1 MDDIYSYGAWW
12 NRKHLFVYSCHVK
25 VTVRSLL
32 EIPNTGL
39 VLLSGAEGL
48 DSEVRWVHVS
58 DVRDPTPWL
67 QGGEFVLTTAVRLIS
82 IEQMVEFVKRLH
94 EHGIAGIGFGT
105 GGESWMHAEVPR
117 EMREVAEVLGIPLI
131 EVPFD
136 TPFIVIAEF
145 VAAQQAAENFRVTQL
160 AYRAQQELTQIALSG
175 ASVRGL
181 VARIAEL
188 TSGWAS
194 VFSPNGRILEVSP
207 QNSAQVA
214 MGFIADLERV
224 RETGTALSI
233 TDESG
238 GHVSIH
244 PLGAPGR
251 VRGMLMLGQKATP
264 SAFDRMIAASAES
277 LLSFVLEQLL
287 GLSPQRMAAANL
299 LGDTLLDPKT
309 PRERF
314 LHAAAGLGLSP
325 SQNLTLA
332 RLFAPNAEPGSVMRI
347 LHDVFSP
354 RSETSVIVQ
363 DRGAPGTYTLITVSG
378 PASND
383 EFERLSEHFGQTAI
397 RAGISE
403 PTTLSRIQ
411 LAYNQASLA
420 LSHAQRERETP
431 IVHFYDLQYYDRIA
445 GLAPPGTVSTFVTAT
460 LSPLERVEPR
470 GRSEELIETLRVF
483 LDHHGRWDPAA
494 RQLGV
499 HRQTLIKRIA
509 RIEQYLDVDL
519 ESADIR
525 MGLWFAL
532 AARAAERPAR

>member
-1 MDDIYSYGAWW
+1 M
-12 NRKHLFVYSCHVK
+12 K

-39 VLLSGAEGL
+39 SLLSGATGL
-48 DSEVRWVHVS
+48 DTEVRWVHVS

-67 QGGEFVLTTAVRLIS
+67 QGGEFVLTTAVRLVS
-82 IEQMVEFVKRLH
+82 IELMVEFVKKLH
-94 EHGIAGIGFGT
+94 AHGIAGIGFGT
-105 GGESWMHAEVPR
+105 GDESWMHAEVPR
-117 EMREVAEVLGIPLI
+117 EMREVAEDLGMPLI

-145 VAAQQAAENFRVTQL
+145 VAAQQAAESFRVTQL

-175 ASVRGL
+175 AAIGGL

-188 TSGWAS
+188 TGGWAS
-194 VFSPNGRILEVSP
+194 VISPNGRVLEVFP
-207 QNSAQVA
+207 KASAQIA
-214 MGFIADLERV
+214 MGFLADLERV
-224 RETGTALSI
+224 RETGTVLSI

-251 VRGMLMLGQKATP
+251 VRGMLMLGQKTTP
-264 SAFDRMIAASAES
+264 GAFERMIAASAES

-287 GLSPQRMAAANL
+287 SLSPQRMAAANL

-325 SQNLTLA
+325 SMNLTLA
-332 RLFAPNAEPGSVMRI
+332 RLWAPNAEPEPIMRI

-363 DRGAPGTYTLITVSG
+363 DRGAPGTYTLITASG
-378 PASND
+378 QASND
-383 EFERLSEHFGQTAI
+383 EFERLSEHFGETAI
-397 RAGISE
+397 RVGVSE
-403 PTTLSRIQ
+403 PTTLSRIH

-431 IVHFYDLQYYDRIA
+431 VVHFHELQYYDRIA
-445 GLAPPGTVSTFVTAT
+445 GLAPPGTVSTFVATA
-460 LSPLERVEPR
+460 LSPLERLEPS
-470 GRSEELIETLRVF
+470 GRSDELVETLRAF

-509 RIEQYLDVDL
+509 RIERYLDVDL

-532 AARAAERPAR
+532 AARAAERPSP